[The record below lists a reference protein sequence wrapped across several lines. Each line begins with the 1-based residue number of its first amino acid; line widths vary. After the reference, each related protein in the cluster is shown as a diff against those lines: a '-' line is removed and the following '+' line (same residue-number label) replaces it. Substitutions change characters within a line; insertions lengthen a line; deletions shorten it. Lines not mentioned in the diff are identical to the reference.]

1 MEDTPLSIFMLSD
14 TKKIGESMK
23 KLHSSLRRCVLFFLP
38 AVMLATLASCSL
50 LDGNSKTGR
59 YTVKGTITAKEDGTP
74 LEGVEIT
81 VEGLS
86 SVSATTS
93 SDGTYTLSGL
103 GKGSVSLKAKK
114 SGYTIIPTY
123 ENASEV
129 SSGSTLNIAKAA
141 KAGTVYNADFIAV
154 KGDSVTISDIQG
166 SSLESPMKDESVT
179 VTGVVTMVCHRAPH
193 FKYDTTDQ
201 DGSTVPQWL
210 SYDGFFLEALPE
222 DKDLSGNKSN
232 GIFINTHDDAYDATE
247 ETHWKEGIPTDLQA
261 GDVVVVSGVVEETR
275 TLDRYGSSDG
285 TLTRTEINAVTVYH
299 KTENNVNLTA
309 AYPDGVLL
317 TYSSAKKNSWL
328 SGHETDGKR
337 EARVIKADSDENAP
351 MKDAISILESV
362 ESMVIR
368 IEDPLVVGATYYNL
382 TSVLADGGLTPDN
395 SNSINGYPRTFN
407 EKWQGNVIWENE
419 TTGVQDFNEEVL
431 FVDYQAVDWTT
442 FYPITQIGDYLID
455 STGTRIFRGV
465 MDYTVDGLY
474 MAHPLNN
481 KESSYVITSANAQ
494 TSSTPYYTRSDSA
507 TITSVTGD
515 TVPNQKWNFDI
526 TDSWYYAADSAVAAE
541 TSGNGNATSKD
552 VKTTKS
558 VTWRTGSKAASFDAN
573 ELFTPKWTS
582 ESSTTKGNTNLNSLT
597 VAAFN
602 IENYEAQGSSNS
614 KQENVALVIKNN
626 LLYPD
631 VLVIVEMG
639 DDTSTTIHYDNQDNS
654 WAEKDGVVT
663 AVRNFS
669 GIIDVIK
676 KTYNGPQYDF
686 MCVDPHEQDSGGKPG
701 VNIRVGIMYNTER
714 VTAKHSGLP
723 SNDYFNTHGGSLDT
737 NGNRDYSTC
746 SALLDESEW
755 PVQTANHHAQG
766 WALAEAEAG
775 VYKGTDGNPHL
786 TQSPCYIH
794 SSYFN
799 NSRRPIIGEFVVNNA
814 DGTPSDQNF
823 FVVGCHLGSK
833 RGDFPLYGN
842 IQPPLLLSEVKRD
855 GQARTVYDFVNS
867 ILGIDENAK
876 VIVGG
881 DMNDFAYST
890 PQRILKGEIGNQ
902 IMWSIV
908 EETMPYVEQFS
919 YTFQGNLQEIDH
931 IFVTK
936 ALWDKVGFSLADK
949 TNKSDETW
957 KDYCFIPH
965 INSMF
970 TRNNH
975 VNLSDHDPD
984 LIKIPDVFTI
994 E

>member
-1 MEDTPLSIFMLSD
+1 
-14 TKKIGESMK
+14 MK
-23 KLHSSLRRCVLFFLP
+23 KRHSSLQSCLLFFLP
-38 AVMLATLASCSL
+38 LVMTTLTPSCSL

-59 YTVKGTITAKEDGTP
+59 YSIKGCITLKGSDSTLP
-74 LEGVEIT
+74 LEGVKIT

-93 SDGTYTLSGL
+93 SDGSYTLNGL

-114 SGYTIIPTY
+114 SGYTIIPDY
-123 ENASEV
+123 ENASEI
-129 SSGSTLNIAKAA
+129 SSGSTINVAKAA
-141 KAGTVYNADFIAV
+141 TSGTVLNANFVAV
-154 KGDSVTISDIQG
+154 EGDSLTISDIQG
-166 SSLESPMKDESVT
+166 SSLESPMKGQT
-179 VTGVVTMVCHRAPH
+179 VYGITGVVTMICRRAPH
-193 FKYDTTDQ
+193 FKYDTTDY
-201 DGSTVPQWL
+201 DGETIPQWL

-222 DKDLSGNKSN
+222 DKDLTGTKSN
-232 GIFINTHDDAYDATE
+232 GIFVNTHDDAYDDTE
-247 ETHWKEGIPTDLQA
+247 ETHWKSGIPTDLEA

-275 TLDRYGSSDG
+275 TLDRYGSSEG
-285 TLTRTEINAVTVYH
+285 TLTRTEINAETVAH
-299 KTENNVNLTA
+299 KTSSSVNVTA
-309 AYPDGVLL
+309 PYPDGVLL
-317 TYSSAKKNSWL
+317 TYSSANAESWT
-328 SGHETDGKR
+328 SGHTDDGYR
-337 EARVIKADSDENAP
+337 EARVLTADSNAEAP
-351 MKDAISILESV
+351 MKDAISVLETV

-368 IEDPLVVGATYYNL
+368 IDDPLVIGATYYNL

-395 SNSINGYPRTFN
+395 TNAINGYPRTFN
-407 EKWQGNVIWENE
+407 ENWQGNVIWENAD
-419 TTGVQDFNEEVL
+419 TGVQDFNEEVL

-442 FYPITQIGDYLID
+442 FYAIPQIGDYLVD
-455 STGTRIFRGV
+455 STSARVFRGV

-481 KESSYVITSANAQ
+481 TAACYVQSSSNAQ
-494 TSSTPYYTRSDSA
+494 TSVTPYYTRSDNE
-507 TITSVTGD
+507 TIESVTGE
-515 TVPNQKWNFDI
+515 TIPNQKWNFDI
-526 TDSWYYAADSAVAAE
+526 TDSWYYKANASIAAE
-541 TSGNGNATSKD
+541 ISGSGVSTSKS
-552 VKTTKS
+552 VSTTNS
-558 VTWRTGSKAASFDAN
+558 VPWRTGSKAASFDAN

-676 KTYNGPQYDF
+676 KTYGGPQYDF

-746 SALLDESEW
+746 TTILDESEW
-755 PVQTANHHAQG
+755 PVQTSNHHAQG

-799 NSRRPIIGEFVVNNA
+799 NSRRPIIGEFVINNA

-867 ILGIDENAK
+867 ILGIDENTK

-949 TNKSDETW
+949 TDKSDETW

-984 LIKIPDVFTI
+984 LIRIPDVFTI